1 MKAKLLTLFALLGL
15 SVSPLLIG
23 CGGSEESPEYVEPT
37 EEEEQEEGQID
48 PGGEEEE

>member
-23 CGGSEESPEYVEPT
+23 CGGSESPEYVEPT
-37 EEEEQEEGQID
+37 EEEEEDEGQINPEGD
-48 PGGEEEE
+48 DEE